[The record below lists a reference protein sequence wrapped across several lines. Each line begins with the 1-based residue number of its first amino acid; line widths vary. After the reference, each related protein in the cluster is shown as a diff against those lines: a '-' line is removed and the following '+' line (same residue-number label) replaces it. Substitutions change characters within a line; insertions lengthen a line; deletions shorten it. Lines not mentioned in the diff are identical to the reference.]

1 MIFRKFPVPLVF
13 GALCTI
19 GLFSCGKSNESGT
32 ALIYNTWTFTSAEGR
47 VTVNGNPLA
56 ASESS
61 NSNGDI
67 TVGFQSNGNYNFKLA
82 TVSSETDGFSL
93 VDSTIILKNDSSQFA
108 NYCAYPVVY
117 FVSTPGP
124 PVIILRLVSPAL
136 QIQYISRDS
145 LLVRTDLIRA
155 GNNAPD
161 TLYTEY
167 TGFRKK

>member
-1 MIFRKFPVPLVF
+1 MIFRRFPLTFVF
-13 GALCTI
+13 AACCTI
-19 GLFSCGKSNESGT
+19 GLNSCGKSNERGT
-32 ALIYNTWTFTSAEGR
+32 ALIYNTWAFTSSYGR
-47 VTVNGNPLA
+47 ITVNGNPLG

-67 TVGFQSNGNYNFKLA
+67 TVSFQSGGNYHFALA

-93 VDSTIILKNDSSQFA
+93 IDSTILLKNDSSQLA

-117 FVSTPGP
+117 FLTTPGP
-124 PVIILRLVSPAL
+124 PKIILQAVSPRL
-136 QIQYISRDS
+136 QIQFISMDS
-145 LLVRTDLIRA
+145 LLVKTDLIKP